1 MSQILNFKKNYFYY
15 FLFLYS
21 ICGIFLSLN
30 VGITHDEY
38 HNFFVGESN
47 KKKFLD
53 IFFGTNY
60 QSKPLEGLNLY
71 YGSGFHLLSLPVD
84 YILNLFF
91 NLEYVSLDSKPILLK
106 HPSVF
111 IFFALSSIY
120 FRKIIFFITSN
131 KNYSSLCS
139 VLYLTYPYLLG
150 HSFFNIKD
158 IPFLSVWLICTFY
171 IVRIARNFY
180 KEKKI
185 KTKYFII
192 LAILSAYLLS
202 IRIIGILIFIEYL
215 IFFILTINIS
225 KSDYSIFFKLFYR
238 KIILFFLITLSLFY
252 FLSPSYWDNPL
263 DVINGIIT
271 MSQHIQT
278 VCTVTLG
285 ECMKAQNLPSSYLP
299 IWIFFKL
306 PIVILFG
313 LIYLILNEKFFFSSS
328 LNGIIIGSL
337 LVSTLLIIFL
347 LILFNVNLYD
357 EIRQVMFLIPLI
369 FIISTASM
377 FILPKKISYSFIGVF
392 IIFFIFQNI
401 KIYPYNYVWLN
412 NLTYFTKVN
421 AKFELDYW
429 GVSSKKIAYFF
440 NIKNL
445 KSNEC
450 IISNRN
456 RGIKDFI
463 KNKDICFLPFQDLHN
478 KNTRPFY
485 VALMERGTNKGLPN
499 NCKNIHNEKI
509 NINFSNEI
517 LIMAKV
523 FKCD

>member
-1 MSQILNFKKNYFYY
+1 MSQILNFKKNFFYY

-21 ICGIFLSLN
+21 IGGIFLSLN

-47 KKKFLD
+47 KKKILD
-53 IFFGTNY
+53 IFFGTDY
-60 QSKPLEGLNLY
+60 QLNPLEGLNLY

-84 YILNLFF
+84 YILKIFF
-91 NLEYVSLDSKPILLK
+91 TFDYVSLESKPILLK

-111 IFFALSSIY
+111 IFFVLSGIY
-120 FRKIIFFITSN
+120 FRKIIFIITNN
-131 KNYSSLCS
+131 KNYSSLCT

-171 IVRIARNFY
+171 IVNIARNFY
-180 KEKKI
+180 EEKKI
-185 KTKYFII
+185 KDKYFII

-202 IRIIGILIFIEYL
+202 IRITGVLIFVEYL

-225 KSDYSIFFKLFYR
+225 KSNYFSFFKLFYK
-238 KIILFFLITLSLFY
+238 KIILFFLLTLSLFY
-252 FLSPSYWDNPL
+252 FLSPSYWSDPL
-263 DVINGIIT
+263 KVINAIMM

-278 VCTVTLG
+278 ACTVTLG

-299 IWIFFKL
+299 IWLFFKL
-306 PIVILFG
+306 PVLILFG
-313 LIYLILNEKFFFSSS
+313 LIYLILNEKSFFKST
-328 LNGIIIGSL
+328 LNGIIIGSIL
-337 LVSTLLIIFL
+337 SSILLIVFL

-369 FIISTASM
+369 FIISLTSI
-377 FILPKKISYSFIGVF
+377 FILPKKISYSFIGLF
-392 IIFFIFQNI
+392 IIFFLFQNV
-401 KIYPYNYVWLN
+401 KIFPYNYVWLN
-412 NLTYFTKVN
+412 NLTHFTKVN
-421 AKFELDYW
+421 NKFELDYW

-440 NIKNL
+440 NFKNI

-463 KNKDICFLPFQDLHN
+463 ENKDICFLPFQDLHK

-485 VALMERGTNKGLPN
+485 VALSERSTNKGLPN
-499 NCKNIHNEKI
+499 NCKNIHNERI
-509 NINFSNEI
+509 QINFSKES
-517 LIMAKV
+517 LIMAKI

>member
-47 KKKFLD
+47 KKKILD
-53 IFFGTNY
+53 IFFSTNY
-60 QSKPLEGLNLY
+60 QLKPLEGLNLH
-71 YGSGFHLLSLPVD
+71 YGSGFHLLSLPID

-91 NLEYVSLDSKPILLK
+91 TLKHVSLESQSILIK

-111 IFFALSSIY
+111 IFFALSGIY
-120 FRKIIFFITSN
+120 FRKIIFIITGN
-131 KNYSSLCS
+131 KDYSSLCT
-139 VLYLTYPYLLG
+139 VLYLIYPYLLG

-158 IPFLSVWLICTFY
+158 IPFLSVWLICTYY
-171 IVRIARNFY
+171 IISIAKSFY

-185 KTKYFII
+185 KNKYFII
-192 LAILSAYLLS
+192 LGILSAYLLS
-202 IRIIGILIFIEYL
+202 IRITGILIFIEYL
-215 IFFILTINIS
+215 IFFIFTLNIS
-225 KSDYSIFFKLFYR
+225 KFDYFVFFKLFYK
-238 KIILFFLITLSLFY
+238 KIILFFLLTLSLFY
-252 FLSPSYWDNPL
+252 FLSPSYWSNPL
-263 DVINGIIT
+263 EVINGIIM
-271 MSQHIQT
+271 MSQHLQT

-299 IWIFFKL
+299 IWLFFKL
-306 PIVILFG
+306 PILILFG
-313 LIYLILNEKFFFSSS
+313 LIYLILNEKSFFSPS
-328 LNGIIIGSL
+328 LNGIIITSIL
-337 LVSTLLIIFL
+337 SSTLLIILL

-369 FIISTASM
+369 FIISMASI

-412 NLTYFTKVN
+412 NLTHFTQVN
-421 AKFELDYW
+421 NKFELDYW
-429 GVSSKKIAYFF
+429 GVSSKEIANFF
-440 NIKNL
+440 NIKNI

-463 KNKDICFLPFQDLHN
+463 QNKDNCFLPFQDLHK
-478 KNTRPFY
+478 KNARPFY
-485 VALMERGTNKGLPN
+485 VALMERGINKGLPN

-509 NINFSNEI
+509 NINFSKES
-517 LIMAKV
+517 LIMARV